1 MKRAILKTILA
12 FLIYNY
18 FLIVNNSSYSQV
30 TKKDSTETKV
40 DSVLKDSG
48 MIKVVVH
55 NNITKPIDTAVAKK
69 LIVKEKNTN
78 ELPKIKDIFSV
89 GKVVWALVILIIS
102 YLVIRF
108 LTALIEGIAERSTRY
123 RITLKSLSP
132 VLRILGWT
140 IAIYIV
146 IRGIFNPPAAA
157 IAAFVASASIAVGF
171 AAQDILKNI
180 FGGIMILF
188 DRPFQMGDKIQVGDY
203 YGEVVEIGLRSTRIV
218 TKDDSLVSIPNAEV
232 VNTAV
237 SNSNS
242 GEPNCQVV
250 AEIYLPIDIDTAK
263 ARSIATQAA
272 QISKYIYLNKPIT
285 VIFVNEL
292 KDRKSVL
299 KMRLKAYVSDIRYEF
314 VFQSEMTETVIR
326 ELIKSGLVEAD

>member
-1 MKRAILKTILA
+1 MKRAVLKTILA
-12 FLIYNY
+12 FIICNS
-18 FLIVNNSSYSQV
+18 FLIVNNNIYSQ
-30 TKKDSTETKV
+30 TAKA
-40 DSVLKDSG
+40 DSVVSTIDSLLQDSG
-48 MIKVVVH
+48 MIKIVVH
-55 NNITKPIDTAVAKK
+55 NNITKRLDTAVADKAT
-69 LIVKEKNTN
+69 IKEKKNN
-78 ELPKIKDIFSV
+78 ELPKIKDIFSL
-89 GKVVWALVILIIS
+89 GKVVWALVVLIIS
-102 YLVIRF
+102 YFIIRF
-108 LTALIEGIAERSTRY
+108 LTALIEGIAERSTKY
-123 RITLKSLSP
+123 RITLKSISP

-250 AEIYLPIDIDTAK
+250 AEIYLPIDIDTSK
-263 ARSIATQAA
+263 ARSIAVQAA

-285 VIFVNEL
+285 VIFINEL

-314 VFQSEMTETVIR
+314 VFQSEMTETVIK
-326 ELIKSGLVEAD
+326 ELIKSGLVKAD